1 MSKNIE
7 ITIKKTGE
15 RPINEVG
22 INVFSTKFKKK
33 SYFSLNSGNFYVT
46 LQLELCPFGSWFY
59 RDNNLTEDKT
69 LLYILR
75 YTN

>member
-33 SYFSLNSGNFYVT
+33 KHIFL
-46 LQLELCPFGSWFY
+46 
-59 RDNNLTEDKT
+59 
-69 LLYILR
+69 
-75 YTN
+75 